1 MKSDLPMKTRR
12 LSAAKSVFF
21 LLAGFV
27 SLIVSATAQPTVLW
41 EAYNDYRP
49 SELTHPNVTGYD
61 LRVLDDGG
69 TLVNFKTGTL
79 LNATVYVISES
90 APDDF
95 GANSPVNAG
104 SPADL
109 LFSGKVD
116 IGNSG
121 LPGLRNSTDVSL
133 VLLFEGL
140 DPTKRYNFRG
150 TVSRGGGYV
159 DRWAVFTLLGA
170 DAFVDAHVD
179 GSNNQNIF
187 TKTTFDASSLE
198 PNQVALN
205 GGDNK
210 VGSLVGWDNI
220 EPGPDGSFEIEARQY
235 VGKAPFGNPAGGPYG
250 YGFNAIYLA
259 EIQSSG
265 NLRIT
270 ENPSSQIIPAGQ
282 TATLTVVASSPQS
295 IQYQWQKAAPGSS
308 TFANIAGATQ
318 ASYTTPTLT
327 VADDGS
333 KFRSS
338 ISSGGNS
345 TISGDAT
352 INVDGTVPSITAVR
366 GSINFNAV
374 HLEFSEAMKLSALAN
389 TANYTISGGLT
400 INSAVAQSAT
410 SVRILTSKQ
419 NPGDRYT
426 ITVNNLDDLAGN
438 QIPAGASRSFAAFT
452 VQPESVGLEVW
463 NNTAAGDTNPDNLQT
478 DPRYPDSPDEEYV
491 TTTFD
496 SELVIPNGPKN
507 TYGIRFRGWLTP
519 SVTGDYE
526 FFIQSD
532 GGSELHVGE
541 NDDFAPLNVIDRF
554 PDAIAASGSLFQ
566 EPGFDESV
574 SFPINLKA
582 GQKYAIMALMKEAN
596 GPDYFQLAWR
606 KTTDFTPADQLK
618 PIPSQFFSFY
628 GPGPE
633 PLVEPKITK
642 ITLIGGKVT
651 IEWTGTTLQSSSD
664 LKIWA
669 DEAAAAS
676 PLSITPAGAKF
687 YRVKN

>member
-1 MKSDLPMKTRR
+1 MKTLR

-41 EAYNDYRP
+41 EAYNDHRP

-79 LNATVYVISES
+79 LNATVFVISES
-90 APDDF
+90 SPDDF

-187 TKTTFDASSLE
+187 TETTFDASSLE

-318 ASYTTPTLT
+318 ASYTTPALT

-352 INVDGTVPSITAVR
+352 INVDGTIPSIIAVR

-374 HLEFSEAMKLSALAN
+374 HLEFSEAIKLSALAN

-438 QIPAGASRSFAAFT
+438 KIPAGTSRGFTAFT
-452 VQPESVGLEVW
+452 EQPGVVGLEVW
-463 NNTAAGDTNPDNLQT
+463 NNTAAGNTNPDALQT
-478 DPRYPDSPDEEYV
+478 DARYPDSPDEEYI
-491 TTTFD
+491 TATFD
-496 SELVIPNGPKN
+496 SGLAFPNGPKN
-507 TYGIRFRGWLTP
+507 TYGARFRGWLTP
-519 SVTGDYE
+519 AETADYE

-532 GGSELHVGE
+532 GGSELHVGASA
-541 NDDFAPLNVIDRF
+541 DFTPLYDVDRF
-554 PDAIAASGSLFQ
+554 PDAIAVTGSLFQ

-582 GQKYAIMALMKEAN
+582 GQKYAIMAIWKEDN
-596 GPDYFQLAWR
+596 GADYFQLAW
-606 KTTDFTPADQLK
+606 KKANDFSPADQLK

-664 LKIWA
+664 LKNWA